1 MGRVSAQKQLSPI
14 GPDDHVRGDPDAPVT
29 IVEYGDYDCPHTRAA
44 QANVDQLM
52 AGGGVLV
59 VFRYFP
65 LRNLHASAEILA
77 RIAEASAR
85 QGLFWPMHDH
95 LMNHGRGGR
104 RDDILTDAAEIGLDL
119 PAAQALLADEGVAAR
134 IERDVQSG
142 RAAGVHS
149 TPSFFFNG
157 ALHDGHYDLA
167 TLSEQ
172 LRRAQDRGARAD

>member
-1 MGRVSAQKQLSPI
+1 MSAQKTLPPI
-14 GPDDHVRGDPDAPVT
+14 QPDDHVRGDPDAPVT

-52 AGGGVLV
+52 AGGGVRI

-65 LRNLHASAEILA
+65 LRNMHPSADILA

-95 LMNHGRGGR
+95 LMKHRRGVQ
-104 RDDILTDAAEIGLDL
+104 RDDILNDAAEIGLDL
-119 PAAQALLADEGVAAR
+119 PAVQALLTDEAVAAR
-134 IERDVQSG
+134 IDRDLQGG

-157 ALHDGHYDLA
+157 VLHDGHYD
-167 TLSEQ
+167 
-172 LRRAQDRGARAD
+172 QDT

>member
-1 MGRVSAQKQLSPI
+1 MSTQKKLPPLQ
-14 GPDDHVRGDPDAPVT
+14 PDDHVRGDPDAPVT

-44 QANVDQLM
+44 QANVDQLT
-52 AGGGVLV
+52 AGGGVRV

-95 LMNHGRGGR
+95 LMKRRRGLQGD
-104 RDDILTDAAEIGLDL
+104 DDILTDAAKIGLDL
-119 PAAQALLADEGVAAR
+119 PAVQALLADEGVAAR
-134 IERDVQSG
+134 IQRDLDGG
-142 RAAGVHS
+142 RQAGVHS

-157 ALHDGHYDLA
+157 VLHDGHYDLD

-172 LRRAQDRGARAD
+172 LRRAQDP

>member
-1 MGRVSAQKQLSPI
+1 MSAQKNVPPI
-14 GPDDHVRGDPDAPVT
+14 QADDHVRGDADAPVT
-29 IVEYGDYDCPHTRAA
+29 IIEYGDYDCPHTRAA
-44 QANVDQLM
+44 QANIDQLM
-52 AGGGVLV
+52 AGGGVRV

-95 LMNHGRGGR
+95 LMKHRRGVQ
-104 RDDILTDAAEIGLDL
+104 RDDILTDAKEIGLDL
-119 PAAQALLADEGVAAR
+119 PAVQALLADESVAAR
-134 IERDVQSG
+134 IERDVEGG

-157 ALHDGHYDLA
+157 VLHDGHYDLD
-167 TLSEQ
+167 TLTEQ
-172 LRRAQDRGARAD
+172 LRLARNR

>member
-1 MGRVSAQKQLSPI
+1 VSQAKLQPI
-14 GPDDHVRGDPDAPVT
+14 QPDDHVRGPTDAAVT
-29 IVEYGDYDCPHTRAA
+29 LIEYGDYDCPHSRAA
-44 QANVDQLM
+44 QANVDQLVA
-52 AGGGVLV
+52 AGGVRV

-95 LMNHGRGGR
+95 LMAHRRGVQ
-104 RDDILTDAAEIGLDL
+104 RDDLLTDAADIGLDL
-119 PAAQALLADEGVAAR
+119 PAAQALLADEAVAAR

-157 ALHDGHYDLA
+157 VLHDGHYDLD
-167 TLSEQ
+167 TLLDRLQ
-172 LRRAQDRGARAD
+172 RAPGRSPAG

>member
-1 MGRVSAQKQLSPI
+1 VSTQKKLPPI
-14 GPDDHVRGDPDAPVT
+14 QPDDHVRGDPDAPVT

-44 QANVDQLM
+44 QANVDQLT
-52 AGGGVLV
+52 AGGGVRV

-95 LMNHGRGGR
+95 LMKHRRG
-104 RDDILTDAAEIGLDL
+104 DLLADAAEIGLDV
-119 PAAQALLADEGVAAR
+119 PAVQALLADEGVAAR
-134 IERDVQSG
+134 IERDVEGG

-157 ALHDGHYDLA
+157 VLHDGHYDVD

-172 LRRAQDRGARAD
+172 LRLARAR